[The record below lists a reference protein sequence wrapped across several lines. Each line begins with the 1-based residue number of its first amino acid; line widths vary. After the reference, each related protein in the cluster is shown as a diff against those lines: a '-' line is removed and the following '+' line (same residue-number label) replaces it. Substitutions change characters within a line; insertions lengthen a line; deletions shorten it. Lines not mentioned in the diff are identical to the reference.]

1 MDFLLLD
8 SHREGD
14 AQIGALGITH
24 DWTISRSI
32 VESVRTP
39 AILAGGL
46 GLDNVAEA
54 IIAVRPAGVDSKTKT
69 DIGNTHAK
77 N

>member
-1 MDFLLLD
+1 
-8 SHREGD
+8 
-14 AQIGALGITH
+14 
-24 DWTISRSI
+24 
-32 VESVRTP
+32 
-39 AILAGGL
+39 LANGL

-77 N
+77 DLTKVQAFNRAAKAHVHNLKIED